1 MGNKRT
7 RNKANKEVILNVY
20 TNTPNKHQYDLLEMF
35 YRGTYGGTIGLMEA
49 KNSETD
55 QVEMILVGIAYED
68 NKQVT
73 YPLAKILKP
82 EEVKVFLAPDGKGG
96 YGTDEPSDG

>member
-1 MGNKRT
+1 MAKKH
-7 RNKANKEVILNVY
+7 RNKIDKDVVLNVY
-20 TNTPNKHQYDLLEMF
+20 TNQPTKHQYDLLEMF

-49 KNSETD
+49 MNKETD
-55 QVEMILVGIAYED
+55 TLEMLLVGIAYED

-73 YPLAKILKP
+73 YPLARIIKP
-82 EEVKVFLAPDGKGG
+82 EEIKNFLAPDGKGG